1 MGLRDF
7 KSGFVAIVGRPNS
20 GKSTLLNRLVG
31 DKISIVTPRP
41 QTTRNVV
48 RGILSDARG
57 QVVFLDTPGIHKP
70 GHKMNE
76 RMMRFMLES
85 LEHIDVVLLMVDA
98 SVPYGRGDEFAL
110 RIVKGSKSRRFLLLN
125 KVDKMAKQELL
136 PLIDR
141 YGKTADF
148 DHIIPL
154 SALNGDGV
162 EILTEELFRYL
173 PAGPMYYPG
182 DQPSDQPE
190 RFLASEI
197 IREKLILATRQE
209 LPHATAIAI
218 ERFEEDPKLVR
229 IYASVYVERAS
240 QKAIVIGK
248 GGQLMKQVGTEARH
262 ELESLLHSKVHL
274 ELHVKVRK
282 KWRDDEKMLETLL
295 GK

>member
-1 MGLRDF
+1 MGLEDF
-7 KSGFVAIVGRPNS
+7 KSGFVSIVGRPNS

-31 DKISIVTPRP
+31 DKVSIVTPRP

-48 RGILSDARG
+48 RGILTDARG

-70 GHKMNE
+70 GHRMNE

-85 LEHIDVVLLMVDA
+85 LEHIDLVLLMVDA

-110 RIVKGSKSRRFLLLN
+110 GIVKGSKSSRFLLLN

-141 YGKTADF
+141 YRKTADF
-148 DHIIPL
+148 DQIIPL
-154 SALNGDGV
+154 SALNGDGI

-173 PAGPMYYPG
+173 PAGPMYYPA
-182 DQPSDQPE
+182 DQPSDQLE
-190 RFLASEI
+190 RFLTSEI

-248 GGQLMKQVGTEARH
+248 GGQLLKQVGTEARH
-262 ELESLLHSKVHL
+262 ELESLLHSRVHL

-282 KWRDDEKMLETLL
+282 KWRDDDKMLETLL

>member
-1 MGLRDF
+1 MGPGDF
-7 KSGFVAIVGRPNS
+7 KAGFVSIVGRPNS

-31 DKISIVTPRP
+31 DKISIVTPHP

-70 GHKMNE
+70 GHRMNE
-76 RMMRFMLES
+76 RMMRFVLES
-85 LEHIDVVLLMVDA
+85 LVHIDVILLMVDA
-98 SVPYGRGDEFAL
+98 SIPHGRGDEFAL
-110 RIVKGSKSRRFLLLN
+110 GIVKGSKSRRFLLLN
-125 KVDKMAKQELL
+125 KIDKMAKRELL

-141 YGKTADF
+141 YRKAADF
-148 DHIIPL
+148 DQIIPL
-154 SALNGDGV
+154 SARDGDGV
-162 EILTEELFRYL
+162 EILTEELFRCL
-173 PAGPMYYPG
+173 PPGPMYYPG

-197 IREKLILATRQE
+197 IREKLILATREE
-209 LPHATAIAI
+209 LPHATAIAV
-218 ERFEEDPKLVR
+218 ERFEEEPKMVR

-262 ELESLLHSKVHL
+262 ELESLLHNKVHL